1 MKHLWTRVSMPSAY
15 DTPRKSEYRYGGV
28 AERKAAEI
36 EDKTLPLSYRRRG
49 KKKKGRGDPEEREQR
64 WVIAVMQ

>member
-1 MKHLWTRVSMPSAY
+1 MPSAY
-15 DTPRKSEYRYGGV
+15 DNPRKSEYRYGGV

-49 KKKKGRGDPEEREQR
+49 KKKRIVCVRAARKKEKEARN
-64 WVIAVMQ
+64 IHIYTSITF